1 MLPSDSPTVFADGK
15 RMAVR
20 FNDSFHESFY
30 LVENYY
36 LSQLDIQLD
45 CVDHTIFG
53 GETLSVPVQERV
65 PLCIEAT
72 SAKAISFSEGVEL
85 FRNIESYSVNELLA
99 IAYKKMETR

>member
-1 MLPSDSPTVFADGK
+1 MSLGNSPTVFADGE

-20 FNDSFHESFY
+20 FNDSFY

-36 LSQLDIQLD
+36 LSQLEVQLD
-45 CVDHTIFG
+45 
-53 GETLSVPVQERV
+53 PVQERV
-65 PLCIEAT
+65 TLCIEAE
-72 SAKAISFSEGVEL
+72 SAKAISFNEGLEL

>member
-1 MLPSDSPTVFADGK
+1 MSLSTSPTVFADGE
-15 RMAVR
+15 RMAVH
-20 FNDSFHESFY
+20 FNDNFY

-36 LSQLDIQLD
+36 LSQLSIQRD
-45 CVDHTIFG
+45 FVEATSF

-65 PLCIEAT
+65 TLCIEAM
-72 SAKAISFSEGVEL
+72 SAKAISFNEGLEL

>member
-1 MLPSDSPTVFADGK
+1 MFLSNSPTVFADGE

-20 FNDSFHESFY
+20 FNDSFY

-36 LSQLDIQLD
+36 LRELAIQ
-45 CVDHTIFG
+45 HTFPG
-53 GETLSVPVQERV
+53 QERV
-65 PLCIEAT
+65 TLCIGAT
-72 SAKAISFSEGVEL
+72 SAKDISFNEGLEL

>member
-20 FNDSFHESFY
+20 FNDSFY

-36 LSQLDIQLD
+36 LHHINIQQD
-45 CVDHTIFG
+45 CVNSPICG
-53 GETLSVPVQERV
+53 GATVFVPIQERV
-65 PLCIEAT
+65 TLCIEAR

-99 IAYKKMETR
+99 IAYKKMKTR